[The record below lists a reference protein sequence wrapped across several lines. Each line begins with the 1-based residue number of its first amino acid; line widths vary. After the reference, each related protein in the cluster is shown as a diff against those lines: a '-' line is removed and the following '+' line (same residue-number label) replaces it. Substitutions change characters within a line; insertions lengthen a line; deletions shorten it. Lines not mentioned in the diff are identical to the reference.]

1 MRLVIKKNELLHALQ
16 DVQRAVPTRT
26 TKMILY
32 GILFHADYEKLEI
45 SAYDQEIGIK
55 TNILSLPDQEEN
67 PLQIEESGSI
77 VLNAKYVIEIVRKL
91 PQPLVRIDV
100 QDFTAIIHSGN
111 ATYTLN
117 GMDPREY
124 PSLPEIHE
132 EVGFTLQA
140 DTLKMLIEH
149 TVFAVSTSEV
159 RPTLTGILMKYQEG
173 NISFSATD
181 SHRLAMHT
189 IEVDVPTGYE
199 AMEAIIPG
207 KSLMELAKIIPDDD
221 TLVNIH
227 IALNQLLVSFA
238 NTYFYSR
245 LIEGNYPDISR
256 IFPSSFR
263 SSLQIDG
270 KNFLD
275 CIERAAL
282 LARDNENQVIRIQ
295 LKPSFIE
302 VSSHSPEIGKITET
316 VEPESFTGETMLI
329 ACNAKFLI
337 DALRALGSAIIKIDF
352 TGQGS
357 AFVLNELNNEQH
369 VHLILPV
376 RIGNV

>member
-1 MRLVIKKNELLHALQ
+1 MRLVIKKNELLHALL

-26 TKMILY
+26 TKMVLY
-32 GILFHADYEKLEI
+32 GILFHAYQDRLEI
-45 SAYDQEIGIK
+45 SAYDQELGIR
-55 TNILSLPDQEEN
+55 TNIFSSLDEEEN
-67 PLQIEESGSI
+67 PIQIEEPGAI

-100 QDFTAIIHSGN
+100 QDLTAIIHSGN

-124 PSLPEIHE
+124 PALPEVHQEI
-132 EVGFTLQA
+132 GFTLQS

-149 TVFAVSTSEV
+149 TAFAVSSSEI

-173 NISFSATD
+173 TISFSATD
-181 SHRLAMHT
+181 SHRLAMHQ
-189 IEVDVPTGYE
+189 IEVDVPKRYE
-199 AMEAIIPG
+199 ATEVIIPG
-207 KSLMELAKIIPDDD
+207 KSMNELAKIIPDDD
-221 TLVNIH
+221 TLINIH
-227 IALNQLLVSFA
+227 IAQNQLLVAFS
-238 NTYFYSR
+238 NTLFYSR

-256 IFPSSFR
+256 IIPSTFR

-270 KNFLD
+270 KNFID

-302 VSSHSPEIGKITET
+302 VTSNSPEIGKITET
-316 VEPESFTGETMLI
+316 IEPESFSGENMLI

-337 DALRALGSAIIKIDF
+337 DALKALGATNIKIDF
-352 TGQGS
+352 TGPGS
-357 AFVLNELNNEQH
+357 AFVLHQANDEQH
-369 VHLILPV
+369 IHLILPV
-376 RIGNV
+376 RIGNT

>member
-32 GILFHADYEKLEI
+32 GILLHADYEKLEI

-55 TNILSLPDQEEN
+55 TNISSLPDQEDN
-67 PLQIEESGSI
+67 PLQIEEPGSI

-149 TVFAVSTSEV
+149 TVFAVSNSEV
-159 RPTLTGILMKYQEG
+159 RPTLTGILLKYQEG
-173 NISFSATD
+173 TISFSATD
-181 SHRLAMHT
+181 SHRLAMQT

-199 AMEAIIPG
+199 AIEAIIPG
-207 KSLMELAKIIPDDD
+207 KSLTELAKIIPDDD

-227 IALNQLLVSFA
+227 ITQNQLLVSFA

-263 SSLQIDG
+263 SNLQIDG
-270 KNFLD
+270 KNLLD

-316 VEPESFTGETMLI
+316 VEPESFSGEAMLI

-337 DALRALGSAIIKIDF
+337 DALRALGSATIKIDF

-357 AFVLNELNNEQH
+357 AFVLYELNNDQH

-376 RIGNV
+376 RIGNI